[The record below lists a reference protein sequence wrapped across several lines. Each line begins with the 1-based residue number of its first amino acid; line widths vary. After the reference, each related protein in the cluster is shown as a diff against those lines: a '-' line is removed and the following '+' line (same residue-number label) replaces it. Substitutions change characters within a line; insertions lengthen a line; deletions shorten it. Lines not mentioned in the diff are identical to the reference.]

1 MHNCVHVLILIGDI
15 PAWLLFSKYMTIS
28 GVTAKE
34 LFRAIN
40 VFGSYDTLIEKEN
53 LLGLQINVC
62 TDMVLTN
69 LKYRLV

>member
-1 MHNCVHVLILIGDI
+1 
-15 PAWLLFSKYMTIS
+15 MTIS

-69 LKYRLV
+69 LKYRLVQLNVKV